1 MTNAEKYFEVFG
13 IVPEKN
19 CCPTVNCDS
28 CPASG
33 PECSFRWWDS
43 EYKGPVQVKEGDNN
57 GK

>member
-19 CCPTVNCDS
+19 CCPTTHCDS

-33 PECSFRWWDS
+33 PACSFHWWDS
-43 EYKGPVQVKEGDNN
+43 EYKCPINGGDLS